1 MPTAVQ
7 QPARGMPCCEASCSL
22 AGWSALEASSLVCKL
37 LLLLCNIE
45 LELCP
50 VAATFC
56 MCEAR
61 PTSPVC
67 VGCREHVYAPA
78 EQLTSLLPLSRAD
91 SQRACSAAAR
101 AAPAVPAAQ
110 AREQTGGRP
119 PEQEDATQP
128 VLGAAAPA
136 AGAGRGR
143 HRRRSALANLA
154 AAAAAGR
161 HGSAFGALAH
171 VAGSGS
177 RELAGRPDTGT
188 RPAAAAQ
195 AAVLEGSHF
204 YAVSE
209 GEVND
214 AALAAHLA
222 AAMPEG
228 GALDPG
234 PAGSAGEGD
243 EAARLAAFMEAL
255 EGLGTAG
262 EGAPSGAPA
271 GPRRAGGHQ
280 AARGPSRAGA
290 RGAGA
295 GVAGRRGFAAL
306 ASACGGGAE
315 SSSDDSS
322 EDEADDSA
330 GASGGVRGFTGFVAA
345 RSRGRAR
352 TAARSSGT
360 APARGPGSADGLVH
374 GGERAHD
381 DALRPASQ
389 PRTADLGDSEGAD
402 AIVTAQPLAEPG
414 ARDWG
419 DLEGDEARSSPA
431 GAARPPG
438 KADALAV
445 LGARTDGVASTS
457 AAAALATRAAHE
469 LRHPPRAHWAPEGSE
484 AAQALA
490 LLAATEA
497 KYAGLGGVAERAAV
511 PAPAPVPVSEQ
522 RLLQVRIPACAPCPA
537 QARGVT

>member
-1 MPTAVQ
+1 MP
-7 QPARGMPCCEASCSL
+7 
-22 AGWSALEASSLVCKL
+22 
-37 LLLLCNIE
+37 
-45 LELCP
+45 
-50 VAATFC
+50 
-56 MCEAR
+56 
-61 PTSPVC
+61 
-67 VGCREHVYAPA
+67 
-78 EQLTSLLPLSRAD
+78 
-91 SQRACSAAAR
+91 AAAS
-101 AAPAVPAAQ
+101 
-110 AREQTGGRP
+110 T
-119 PEQEDATQP
+119 
-128 VLGAAAPA
+128 A

-143 HRRRSALANLA
+143 HRRRSALAKLA
-154 AAAAAGR
+154 SAAAAGR
-161 HGSAFGALAH
+161 QGGA
-171 VAGSGS
+171 SGH
-177 RELAGRPDTGT
+177 EAGRLET
-188 RPAAAAQ
+188 RDRHPAAAAQ

-222 AAMPEG
+222 AAMPAG
-228 GALDPG
+228 GALDPS

-271 GPRRAGGHQ
+271 RPRRPGGHQ
-280 AARGPSRAGA
+280 AARERSRAGA

-295 GVAGRRGFAAL
+295 GVAGRRGFAVMAF
-306 ASACGGGAE
+306 ASGGGSE

-322 EDEADDSA
+322 EDEAYDNDA
-330 GASGGVRGFTGFVAA
+330 GASGGESGFTGFVAA

-352 TAARSSGT
+352 PAARSSGA
-360 APARGPGSADGLVH
+360 APARGPGSADGVAH
-374 GGERAHD
+374 RGERAHAD
-381 DALRPASQ
+381 TLRPASQ
-389 PRTADLGDSEGAD
+389 PRTADRGDSEGAD
-402 AIVTAQPLAEPG
+402 AGGTAQPLAEAG
-414 ARDWG
+414 AGDWG
-419 DLEGDEARSSPA
+419 DLEDDEARSSPA

-438 KADALAV
+438 RLNALTV
-445 LGARTDGVASTS
+445 SGARTDGVASAR

-490 LLAATEA
+490 LLAAAEA

-511 PAPAPVPVSEQ
+511 AAPAPVPVSEQ
-522 RLLQVRIPACAPCPA
+522 RLLQVRVPACAPRAA